1 MKGIQTLDLSSN
13 QLSLTGAA
21 ALAKALWRCRSLH
34 EIVLEESVASKDA
47 DKVCTEGLLR
57 SGPGGVGVGGRGDPI
72 YTTQEGVGKKV
83 RARMI
88 HGKGQECQR
97 MRRDDVIAP
106 PGVEFPKLIYIASS
120 STGWPPP
127 EGPKGAE
134 NFDGTLCLRRGLISK
149 R

>member
-1 MKGIQTLDLSSN
+1 MQACKAVANMKGIQTLDLSSN

-83 RARMI
+83 RARLI
-88 HGKGQECQR
+88 HDKGQECQR

-106 PGVEFPKLIYIASS
+106 QGSNS
-120 STGWPPP
+120 RS
-127 EGPKGAE
+127 
-134 NFDGTLCLRRGLISK
+134 
-149 R
+149 